1 MSSERRF
8 LGPRR
13 VTTLGRSGLRIA
25 VLLAITPAFLLSAG
39 SPARSESE
47 APTEVEGEAQVA
59 TATATESDAAVAS
72 SVVRRAANAA
82 RRAVLEGD
90 GEAAVR
96 IEAAQSLVEA
106 LPPSAPDR
114 LALELHVLRTRML
127 AAGGTAPEKALPARA
142 GARIDASAPTLATE
156 FARIA
161 DAAEKRKLPGPRAWA
176 LVYGAELALAGGA
189 SAQVDAL
196 VDQARLVP
204 ESAETWEA
212 HLAAEALHARA
223 RLGDE
228 REAIRS
234 LSRARR
240 ILERWR
246 SQLDAAD
253 YLSRA
258 RPIHERLAGLLLARG
273 VGRDASD
280 GAPDAEADAEQAR
293 LREVLELLEALK
305 LAELSVYFGDACL
318 ADLATTT
325 PERLPGTL
333 LLYPVILEDRVEL
346 IVGQNGRL
354 ARRIAPIRPAEL
366 VASVRALRGALQDP
380 TGPRHRAAAAR
391 LFEALIAPLDEA
403 RRAMNGAA
411 PTLVVVPTGV
421 LREIPFAALFDARVG
436 RFLIEDVALATL
448 PSLHILPPE
457 PLDPRRTRLLA
468 VGLTEAVEDFSP
480 LPFAARELEAAAAR
494 FPGAHRLDA
503 AFTRS
508 VLAAELEAAPYD
520 VVHVASHGRFDAR
533 ASESFL
539 LAQDGRIGMAELGEW
554 IGRTR
559 PRTGRPLE
567 LLVLSA
573 CETAIGDE
581 RAVLGLAGV
590 AVQAGARSAIASLWK
605 VHDEA
610 TMQLFGHF
618 YRELGRPGVS
628 RAEALRRAQRALLAE
643 PRFRHPIYWS
653 AFLLVNG
660 WL

>member
-25 VLLAITPAFLLSAG
+25 ILLAIASTLLLAAG
-39 SPARSESE
+39 SPARAATE
-47 APTEVEGEAQVA
+47 AEANAEAKAA
-59 TATATESDAAVAS
+59 TASDSETAVAS

-82 RRAVLEGD
+82 RRAVLEGK

-96 IEAAQSLVEA
+96 IEAAESLVEA
-106 LPPSAPDR
+106 LPASAPDR

-127 AAGGTAPEKALPARA
+127 AAGGTVPGGASPARA
-142 GARIDASAPTLATE
+142 DARIDASPRTLAAQ

-161 DAAEKRKLPGPRAWA
+161 DEARKREEPGPRAWA

-189 SAQVDAL
+189 SSQVDAL
-196 VDQARLVP
+196 LDEARLVP
-204 ESAETWEA
+204 ESAATWEA
-212 HLAAEALHARA
+212 HVAAEALHARA

-228 REAIRS
+228 GEAIRS

-253 YLSRA
+253 YLARA
-258 RPIHERLAGLLLARG
+258 RPIHERLAGLLLAG
-273 VGRDASD
+273 GDELAASG
-280 GAPDAEADAEQAR
+280 GASDAEADAEQAR

-318 ADLATTT
+318 SDLATTT

-346 IVGQNGRL
+346 IVGQAGRL
-354 ARRIAPIRPAEL
+354 ARRIAPIQPAEL

-380 TGPRHRAAAAR
+380 TGPRYRAAAAR

-403 RRAMNGAA
+403 RGGMRGEAS
-411 PTLVVVPTGV
+411 TLVVVPTGV

-436 RFLIEDVALATL
+436 RFLIEDLALATL

-539 LAQDGRIGMAELGEW
+539 VAHDGRIGMAELGEW